1 MMLTRSPVIYRDELI
16 VKPNAIIFISL
27 MSGVLGASLS
37 HYQTQSNLFRMVW
50 LEILGVLDWFWFQ
63 NLRIV
68 IDRWI
73 LISK

>member
-1 MMLTRSPVIYRDELI
+1 MLTRYPVIYRGELI

-27 MSGVLGASLS
+27 MSGVLGTSLS

-68 IDRWI
+68 IDRWM